1 MEIEAFGLA
10 GKPCRALPPHFLMVL
25 VLRFYG
31 RMNEQLIEDVP
42 LKKKTAG
49 ETVSGQNLP
58 PTLECLSIPFAL
70 YFILHLHFFTLGNI
84 KCITD
89 ELLMS
94 QGATFSHHAAASVTE
109 RMRLL
114 MQSFRTT
121 ADNVLYDV
129 ISGEWI
135 WIAFQGAYLRITPA
149 HFYQAIA

>member
-58 PTLECLSIPFAL
+58 PTLWSVFLFLLRCTL
-70 YFILHLHFFTLGNI
+70 YYIY
-84 KCITD
+84 
-89 ELLMS
+89 
-94 QGATFSHHAAASVTE
+94 TFSPWGT
-109 RMRLL
+109 
-114 MQSFRTT
+114 
-121 ADNVLYDV
+121 
-129 ISGEWI
+129 
-135 WIAFQGAYLRITPA
+135 
-149 HFYQAIA
+149 